1 MNSIEPT
8 LYTFFFTFVTN
19 ISTTK
24 CVPLAN
30 HRRTCLPGRNSVSCE
45 PTKCMNKSSETAL
58 IFNATLKG
66 DIISLI
72 ELTIHTYSLV
82 ETEIVATPL

>member
-1 MNSIEPT
+1 
-8 LYTFFFTFVTN
+8 
-19 ISTTK
+19 
-24 CVPLAN
+24 
-30 HRRTCLPGRNSVSCE
+30 
-45 PTKCMNKSSETAL
+45 MNKSSETAL